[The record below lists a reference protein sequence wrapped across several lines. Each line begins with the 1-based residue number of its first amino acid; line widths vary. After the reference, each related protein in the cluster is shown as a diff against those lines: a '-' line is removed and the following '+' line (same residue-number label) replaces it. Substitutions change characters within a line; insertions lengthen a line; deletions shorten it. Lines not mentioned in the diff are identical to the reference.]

1 MRFTLRAFQQAMNN
15 ILRNKAVN
23 FLCLGIIAF
32 TLLVPGIFNFISF
45 HLDRY
50 ISRLSDNIE
59 AIFYIRDGS
68 DGAGIEKLLQRM
80 QGSLLVK
87 EVGFTSRDQ
96 ARTDFSREF
105 PELEYILAE
114 FTDSPFPA
122 SLHVTFRA
130 DARSIVQIE
139 SFIRDI
145 QKSPFVESVQLNMDW
160 ARRIAMVKKFASFAG
175 LFLSIILLI
184 VSVFII
190 FNVVKL
196 NIFYRRD
203 EINILRL
210 VGATDRYIKAPF
222 LLEGLILGALGG
234 LLAGGLLLLAI
245 KAFPVYARFIYN
257 VVRQLI
263 DFSQLPVRIFWQLV
277 VTGAIIGLLSSFM
290 SLRRFIRTTPP
301 G

>member
-1 MRFTLRAFQQAMNN
+1 MKFMLRAFQQAMTN

-50 ISRLSDNIE
+50 ISRLSENIE

-68 DGAGIEKLLQRM
+68 DNAGIEKLLQRM
-80 QGSLLVK
+80 EGSLLVK

-114 FTDSPFPA
+114 FSDSPFPA
-122 SLHVTFRA
+122 SLQVKFRA

-139 SFIRDI
+139 SFIHDI
-145 QKSPFVESVQLNMDW
+145 QKSSLVESVQLNMDW
-160 ARRIAMVKKFASFAG
+160 ARRIAMIKKFASFAG
-175 LFLSIILLI
+175 LFLSTILLI

-222 LLEGLILGALGG
+222 LLEGLLLGSLGG
-234 LLAGGLLLLAI
+234 LLAGGLLLLTI
-245 KAFPVYARFIYN
+245 KAFPVYAGFVYN

-263 DFSQLPVRIFWQLV
+263 DFSQLPMRIFWQLV
-277 VTGAIIGLLSSFM
+277 VTGAAIGLFSSFM
-290 SLRRFIRTTPP
+290 SLRRFIRHTPS
-301 G
+301 